1 MNKNCEYCGGVT
13 PDDKR
18 GMCSACGAP
27 RKHIPQTM
35 FDSIREKA
43 VFSGTQILRS
53 EVYMPLVY
61 NIEWPHGQFVSVS
74 ST

>member
-13 PDDKR
+13 PDDNR

-27 RKHIPQTM
+27 RKHILQTV

-43 VFSGTQILRS
+43 IFSGTQVLRS
-53 EVYMPLVY
+53 DECMPSY
-61 NIEWPHGQFVSVS
+61 IIEWPYGQFVSVS
-74 ST
+74 NV